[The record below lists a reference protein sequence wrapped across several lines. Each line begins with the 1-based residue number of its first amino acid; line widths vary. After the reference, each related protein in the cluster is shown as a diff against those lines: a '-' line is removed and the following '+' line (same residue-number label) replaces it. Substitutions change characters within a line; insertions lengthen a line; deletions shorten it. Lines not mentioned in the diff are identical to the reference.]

1 MLNPMRIFLS
11 LLLILLALPSFAKN
25 RLAQESSPYLQQHAD
40 NPVDWYP
47 WGPEALEKA
56 QAEGKMIFLSI
67 GYASCHWCH
76 VMEAESFENE
86 EIAAYLNEHFISIKV
101 DRERRPDLDEQFML
115 VTSALTG
122 SSGWPNSVFLTPD
135 AEPFFAGT
143 YFPPDAF
150 QQTLETIV
158 DVWKTD
164 NAALRSE
171 AFTISQRLRDYLDQT
186 SVLGDVTDAD
196 INAAATAMLGNLD
209 DFNGGFGT
217 APKFPRENVLLF
229 LLDQAERS
237 GDPALMQAVTL
248 TLDGMVR
255 GGIHDHV
262 GGGFHRYAT
271 DPEWNIPHFEKML
284 YNQALIG
291 RLLLHAYSATGN
303 PDYARAATRTMD
315 YILRD
320 MRSPE
325 GAFYAAQDADSIN
338 ADGNDQ
344 EGAFYLWTQEQIEQA
359 LDREAAVIIDVF
371 NVAKD
376 GNFEGANV
384 LHTTDTPLKAIS
396 DVNGMI
402 AQRAFDGLLGML
414 NNARN
419 KRNKPL
425 TDKKIVLPWNA
436 EMIITLAEASRVL
449 NRTDYGDAAV
459 LAAEFMLQNMWP
471 DDGLKRIWYQ
481 GAANTDAH
489 LVDYAALGRALL
501 ALDDYL
507 GGADSDW
514 LGMADRLADDM
525 QTLFADDGQAMRMN
539 AQTVGLGPMRPLD
552 DNEIASGNAQALELL
567 AGLDR
572 RLARTG
578 EAAPKLAAALAV
590 DAINAPDQRAAML
603 VAIETQRNGMTGAMQ
618 VSNGGAV
625 RVFASLDPEG
635 KQLLLSVE
643 PREGWHIN
651 AHEPLEDYLIGME
664 LAVSETPVA
673 LTAYPKAE
681 IKELGFSKKPLSLYD
696 SSFVMAAPIAQ
707 TGENPVTVR
716 LTLQACNDEVC
727 LPPDDMLFRVWP

>member
-1 MLNPMRIFLS
+1 MRIFLS
-11 LLLILLALPSFAKN
+11 LLLILIASQTFAKN

-56 QAEGKMIFLSI
+56 KAEGKMIFLSI

-76 VMEAESFENE
+76 VMEAESFEDE
-86 EIAAYLNEHFISIKV
+86 EIAAYLNEHFVSIKV

-150 QQTLETIV
+150 LQTLETIV

-164 NAALRSE
+164 NAALRTE

-237 GDPALMQAVTL
+237 GDTALMQAVTL

-291 RLLLHAYSATGN
+291 RILLRAYSATSN

-325 GAFYAAQDADSIN
+325 GAFYAAQDADSLN
-338 ADGNDQ
+338 AEGQDQ
-344 EGAFYLWTQEQIEQA
+344 EGAFYLWTQEQVKQT
-359 LDREAAVIIDVF
+359 LGPEATAIIDVF
-371 NVAKD
+371 NITKD
-376 GNFEGANV
+376 GNFEGASV
-384 LHTTDTPLKAIS
+384 LHTSETPLKAIS
-396 DVNGMI
+396 GGDGMI
-402 AQRAFDGLLGML
+402 AQRSFRGLLGML

-419 KRNKPL
+419 NRAKPL

-449 NRTDYGDAAV
+449 GRADYGEAAV
-459 LAAEFMLQNMWP
+459 QATEFMLQNMWP
-471 DDGLKRIWYQ
+471 DDGLKRILYQ
-481 GAANTDAH
+481 GAANTNAH

-514 LGMADRLADDM
+514 LGIADKLAADM
-525 QTLFADDGQAMRMN
+525 LTLFSDEGQAMRMN

-590 DAINAPDQRAAML
+590 DAINAPGQRAATL
-603 VAIETQRNGMTGAMQ
+603 VAIETQRNGLTGAMQ

-625 RVFASLDPEG
+625 RVFASLGPKG

-651 AHEPLEDYLIGME
+651 AHKPLEDYLIGME
-664 LAVSETPVA
+664 LAVGETPA
-673 LTAYPKAE
+673 PLTAYPKAE
-681 IKELGFSKKPLSLYD
+681 IKELGFSNKPLSLYD
-696 SSFVMAAPIAQ
+696 TSFVMAAPIVK
-707 TGENPVTVR
+707 TGDKPVTVR